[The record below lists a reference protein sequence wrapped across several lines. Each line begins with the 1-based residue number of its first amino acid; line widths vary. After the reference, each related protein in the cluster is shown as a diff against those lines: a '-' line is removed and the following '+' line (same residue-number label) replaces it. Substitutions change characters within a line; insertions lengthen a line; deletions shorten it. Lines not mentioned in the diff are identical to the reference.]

1 MSPLTRDEIAS
12 LPLILLLDPLEEKA
26 AAYDASNVCI
36 TDNAST
42 ALIQYALQKKYRQAP
57 FDAERVKR
65 NPPDWRSMPKWATP
79 TIQNRLQ
86 VVWVRS
92 GFETDSELHRVPV
105 R

>member
-26 AAYDASNVCI
+26 AAYDASNGCI
-36 TDNAST
+36 TDQASPE
-42 ALIQYALQKKYRQAP
+42 LIRYALKKKYRQAA

-79 TIQNRLQ
+79 AIQERLQ

-92 GFETDSELHRVPV
+92 GFETDAELRTVPV
-105 R
+105 K